1 MNIYLSKAFT
11 RLARRDELRDG
22 GLKSEDRG
30 QKAGQGGLTNNKR
43 YPARV
48 IGGDAA
54 EDLFKRG
61 LCLPSGTAMT
71 EDDLERVIETILNC
85 RPG

>member
-1 MNIYLSKAFT
+1 M
-11 RLARRDELRDG
+11 DG